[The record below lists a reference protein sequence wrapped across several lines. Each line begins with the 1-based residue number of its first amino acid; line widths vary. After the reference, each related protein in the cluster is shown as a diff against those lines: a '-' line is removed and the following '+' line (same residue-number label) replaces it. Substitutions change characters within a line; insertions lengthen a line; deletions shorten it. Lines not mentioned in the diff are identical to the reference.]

1 MRLKRGEI
9 MNPFVNARLL
19 VLRAQARDN
28 VPPDSLL
35 GEISPESDGDENKEK
50 VDEPEDGD

>member
-1 MRLKRGEI
+1 

-19 VLRAQARDN
+19 VLRAQAGNN
-28 VPPDSLL
+28 VRPDSLL
-35 GEISPESDGDENKEK
+35 GEVSLERDKDEEKEK